1 MRKLIICTLIF
12 IVGIF
17 KINAQTSNNDRII
30 TSVSFDKEKIIL
42 NNVNCYNYVREG
54 NEFKILDLNQKDLII
69 GKVEKNS
76 NDEFECVV
84 TFVEANK
91 KFSNKKM
98 IGRNGIIFGLVNSNV
113 IEKNFEFNK
122 EKLNNFIEQFNEI
135 K

>member
-54 NEFKILDLNQKDLII
+54 NEFKILD
-69 GKVEKNS
+69 
-76 NDEFECVV
+76 
-84 TFVEANK
+84 
-91 KFSNKKM
+91 
-98 IGRNGIIFGLVNSNV
+98 
-113 IEKNFEFNK
+113 
-122 EKLNNFIEQFNEI
+122 
-135 K
+135 

>member
-1 MRKLIICTLIF
+1 MRKLIICIVIF
-12 IVGIF
+12 AAGIF
-17 KINAQTSNNDRII
+17 KINAQNFSNDRVI
-30 TSVSFDKEKIIL
+30 TAVSFDKEKIIL

-54 NEFKILDLNQKDLII
+54 NEFKILDLNQKELIT
-69 GKVEKNS
+69 GKVEKNL

-84 TFVEANK
+84 TFVEINK

-113 IEKNFEFNK
+113 IKENFEFNN
-122 EKLNNFIEQFNEI
+122 EKLSKFIEEFNEI

>member
-1 MRKLIICTLIF
+1 MRKLIICMLIF
-12 IVGIF
+12 SFGIL
-17 KINAQTSNNDRII
+17 KINAQNLNNDKII

-42 NNVNCYNYVREG
+42 NDENCYNYIREG
-54 NEFKILDLNQKDLII
+54 NEFKILDLNQKELIT

-84 TFVEANK
+84 TFVEINK

-98 IGRNGIIFGLVNSNV
+98 IGRNGIIFGLVNNNV

-122 EKLNNFIEQFNEI
+122 EKLNKFIEEFNEI

>member
-1 MRKLIICTLIF
+1 MRKLIICLLIF
-12 IVGIF
+12 TLGIF
-17 KINAQTSNNDRII
+17 KINAQNSNNDRII
-30 TSVSFDKEKIIL
+30 TAVSFDKEKIIL
-42 NNVNCYNYVREG
+42 NNVNCYNYLREG
-54 NEFKILDLNQKDLII
+54 NDFKILDLNQKEIII

-84 TFVEANK
+84 TFVEINK
-91 KFSNKKM
+91 QFSNKKM

-122 EKLNNFIEQFNEI
+122 EKLNKFIEEFNEI

>member
-1 MRKLIICTLIF
+1 MRKLIIYILVFTA
-12 IVGIF
+12 GIF
-17 KINAQTSNNDRII
+17 KINAQSSNNDRIV
-30 TSVSFDKEKIIL
+30 TAVSFDKEKIIL

-54 NEFKILDLNQKDLII
+54 NEFKILDLNQKELII

-84 TFVEANK
+84 TFVEMNK

-113 IEKNFEFNK
+113 IENNFEFNK
-122 EKLNNFIEQFNEI
+122 EKLNKFLEEFNEI